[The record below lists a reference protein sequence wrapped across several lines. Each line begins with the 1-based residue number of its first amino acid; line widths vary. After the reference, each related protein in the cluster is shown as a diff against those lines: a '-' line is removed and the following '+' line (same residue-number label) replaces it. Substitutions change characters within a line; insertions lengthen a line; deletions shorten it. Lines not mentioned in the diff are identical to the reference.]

1 MQNEGVEQE
10 ARGDIGS
17 QEKEGSIDANA
28 RYTLSLKALAMVLVN
43 VWDYLC
49 VRETKITCNYK
60 AHKAMKQQQKED
72 EEEGWSTTNF
82 R

>member
-43 VWDYLC
+43 V
-49 VRETKITCNYK
+49 
-60 AHKAMKQQQKED
+60 
-72 EEEGWSTTNF
+72 
-82 R
+82 